1 MSDPADTPVEH
12 TMEGN
17 TMAVTEQDQQQRT
30 QAITK
35 ATAREPVPFAPR
47 SFDDGYRQAQA
58 LARSGLIPRGLKGNN
73 LDETTANVMVVLMWG
88 HELGVS
94 PVQSMFN
101 IHVIHGRPAVS
112 AALKVG
118 LVKQSP
124 ECLYMQCIETSA
136 TQATWET
143 HRKGNA
149 KPTRVTFTLEDA
161 KKAKLYVREGGDDNW
176 AKWTATMLRWRAG
189 AMLADAEYPDVTRG
203 LGTQDERPY
212 DEGTTSAIPETRPV
226 EVVTQALP
234 EPQPTRTLERAPEPV
249 AVPRMTLDEVLNA
262 PPGSLPGGEVV
273 ITDAPP
279 REPGSDDGDEDPITA
294 EAYAIVR
301 ASEADGLTREQLDSL
316 TKRGAALPEGAEKRA
331 VGVALRVAQKRL
343 KEVAK

>member
-1 MSDPADTPVEH
+1 
-12 TMEGN
+12 
-17 TMAVTEQDQQQRT
+17 MAVTEQDQQQRT

-35 ATAREPVPFAPR
+35 ATQREPVPFSPR

-58 LARSGLIPRGLKGNN
+58 LARSGLIPKGLKGNN

-118 LVKQSP
+118 LVKQSS

-149 KPTRVTFTLEDA
+149 KPTRITYTAEQA
-161 KKAKLYVREGGDDNW
+161 KRAGLLGRQTRSGEDDNW
-176 AKWTATMLRWRAG
+176 TKWTETMLRWRAG

-212 DEGTTSAIPETRPV
+212 EDGTTSAIPETRPV
-226 EVVTQALP
+226 EVVTHALS
-234 EPQPTRTLERAPEPV
+234 EPQPTLTLERANERVMAAIRAAGGPLSRSSEL
-249 AVPRMTLDEVLNA
+249 ASNEADIEQLNA
-262 PPGSLPGGEVV
+262 SGASTSDDIPS
-273 ITDAPP
+273 

-331 VGVALRVAQKRL
+331 VGAALRSAQKRL
-343 KEVAK
+343 KEVK

>member
-1 MSDPADTPVEH
+1 
-12 TMEGN
+12 
-17 TMAVTEQDQQQRT
+17 MAVTEQDQQQRT
-30 QAITK
+30 QAITR

-58 LARSGLIPRGLKGNN
+58 LARSGLIPKGLKGNN
-73 LDETTANVMVVLMWG
+73 LEETTANVMVVLMWG

-118 LVKQSP
+118 LVKQSS

-149 KPTRVTFTLEDA
+149 KPTRITYTAEQA
-161 KKAKLYVREGGDDNW
+161 VRAGLLGRQTRSGEDDNW
-176 AKWTATMLRWRAG
+176 KKWTETMLRWRAG

-212 DEGTTSAIPETRPV
+212 EEGTTSAIPETRPV
-226 EVVTQALP
+226 EVVAHALS
-234 EPQPTRTLERAPEPV
+234 EPQPTLTLERANER
-249 AVPRMTLDEVLNA
+249 AMAAIRAAGGSLHRSSERASNEADIEHLNA
-262 PPGSLPGGEVV
+262 S
-273 ITDAPP
+273 DASASDDIPS

-331 VGVALRVAQKRL
+331 VGAALRSAQKRL
-343 KEVAK
+343 KEVK